1 MNTERV
7 CVLLSYD
14 EPRADEHHQ
23 RLATVFGHVIRVH
36 GVRGMRRA
44 YRTCGERATTEEFF
58 LADADLAIDPAFVPD
73 SVSPLGVRAP
83 MRVWRTRN
91 PVNNLVYGYGGLKLC
106 RRSAFRALPLAGGAA
121 DVLAD
126 LPGAPEFSR
135 EIAGDTAFDASP
147 RHAWR
152 AGFRECAMLTHGC
165 DYGRITTDQAAEWLQ
180 AWTEIGRGPYGRW
193 ARQGA
198 ADGIAFARETGDDA
212 AEWAQI
218 NDPHWLD
225 ARFTRLHATT
235 EAAS

>member
-1 MNTERV
+1 M
-7 CVLLSYD
+7 
-14 EPRADEHHQ
+14 
-23 RLATVFGHVIRVH
+23 
-36 GVRGMRRA
+36 
-44 YRTCGERATTEEFF
+44 
-58 LADADLAIDPAFVPD
+58 
-73 SVSPLGVRAP
+73 
-83 MRVWRTRN
+83 
-91 PVNNLVYGYGGLKLC
+91 
-106 RRSAFRALPLAGGAA
+106 PLAGGAA

-218 NDPHWLD
+218 NDPHWSTLATDTKKNNQRETGWCQRLRDLLPGSATAPALD
-225 ARFTRLHATT
+225 PTCGSVVLRCA
-235 EAAS
+235 